1 MKIDVEQDGFNRTL
15 NFRFN
20 FNDGEENN
28 HNAYFFSNPLLMR
41 TPNSSKGSIYI
52 VCEDGGE
59 EVFIGIGSEQQYLK
73 LCEIINEINSNV

>member
-20 FNDGEENN
+20 FND
-28 HNAYFFSNPLLMR
+28 
-41 TPNSSKGSIYI
+41 
-52 VCEDGGE
+52 GE